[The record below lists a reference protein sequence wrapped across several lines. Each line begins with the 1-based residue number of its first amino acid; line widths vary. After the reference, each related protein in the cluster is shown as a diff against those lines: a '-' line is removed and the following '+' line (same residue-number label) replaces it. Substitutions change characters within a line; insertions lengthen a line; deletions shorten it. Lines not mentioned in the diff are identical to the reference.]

1 MNTLDEFQTR
11 IGYRFRDVAYL
22 RRALTHSS
30 RCEGKL
36 RSECYERQEFLGD
49 SILSLVVSTRLFTDC
64 TDLEEGQLT
73 KIRAA
78 IVCEQSLAKVA
89 KRLNIGNYLFLGKGE
104 EQTGGRERISI
115 LADVVE
121 AIIAAIFLDG
131 GFEAARD
138 WTLLHLADLITDGI
152 KGKLYHDSK
161 TRLQEILQGAGK
173 ETAQYRLIRESGPAH
188 SRIFT
193 VEVIADGVSLAT
205 GSGRSKKEAEQNAAT
220 AALEAMDA

>member
-1 MNTLDEFQTR
+1 MNTLEEFQEK
-11 IGYRFRDVAYL
+11 IGYRFHDVAYL

-36 RSECYERQEFLGD
+36 RVECYERQEFLGD
-49 SILSLVVSTRLFTDC
+49 SILSLVVSTRLFSDC
-64 TDLEEGQLT
+64 GDMEEGQLT

-78 IVCEQSLAKVA
+78 IVCEESLAKVA

-121 AIIAAIFLDG
+121 AIIAAIFLDS

-138 WTLLHLADLITDGI
+138 WTLSQLGDLIELGI
-152 KGKLYHDSK
+152 AGRLYHDSK
-161 TRLQEILQGAGK
+161 TRLQEVLQGAGK
-173 ETAQYRLIRESGPAH
+173 ETAHYRLVKEEGPAH
-188 SRIFT
+188 NRIFT
-193 VEVIADGVSLAT
+193 VAVYADGRRLAT
-205 GSGRSKKEAEQNAAT
+205 GSGRSKKEAEQAAAT
-220 AALEAMDA
+220 AALEEMDA